1 MFYWDRVA
9 ALFCTGN
16 RNASLMVPYIS
27 EVLFNE
33 PQGRRMALFQFGVS
47 LTFLCMFV
55 YAWSVGDAGE
65 TRWLLFMVV
74 GTALSGI
81 AESLPETQLQA
92 VGVLRSAAILVLLC
106 IVATPFLDLELII

>member
-1 MFYWDRVA
+1 
-9 ALFCTGN
+9 
-16 RNASLMVPYIS
+16 MVPNIS

-33 PQGRRMALFQFGVS
+33 PQGRRIGLFQFGLS
-47 LTFLCMFV
+47 LTFLCMFA

-65 TRWLLFMVV
+65 TRWLLFMIV

-92 VGVLRSAAILVLLC
+92 VGVLRFTAGLVLLC
-106 IVATPFLDLELII
+106 VVAAPFLGLGFIIGG

>member
-1 MFYWDRVA
+1 
-9 ALFCTGN
+9 
-16 RNASLMVPYIS
+16 MVPYIS

-33 PQGRRMALFQFGVS
+33 PQGRRIGLFQLGIS

-55 YAWSVGDAGE
+55 YVWSVGDAGE
-65 TRWLLFMVV
+65 TRWLLFMIV

-92 VGVLRSAAILVLLC
+92 VGVLRFMAVLVLLC
-106 IVATPFLDLELII
+106 GVAVPFLGLGFIRRMGR